1 MKMYNSNLILKSASV
16 LLMLI
21 YTIPVIG
28 QHRYDILLKKRSILK
43 NDEFEDCNAKI
54 LISDNK
60 LILFS
65 EQKSPKKS
73 SNQLYEVNYP
83 AYDLKTGR
91 KTQIKVRINDPL
103 FEYINIGN
111 LETHI
116 CDNFILLCINEYAI
130 ENLDYAKT
138 KVLLLKKTDET
149 TYTEINHIDNFQHY
163 EGDIYQISPSRILF
177 YKNNDYHPLDDSIPT
192 ITSVYNVESGT
203 FEKIQVEKFE
213 GLYVT
218 NLVGQL
224 VAAKNKT
231 IYRAYPTKNMVTVS
245 DELLNI
251 IDTLFVP
258 ISKNYS
264 QLFNKIDSLK
274 QVYTSKKEF
283 IYASKKIDKY
293 IERIESIYLLSTNEL
308 GIIIKPENVIDF
320 ETRMLLVYDLTNKK
334 FTNTIQL
341 HYDYSG
347 KKRIISEPNFTYNS
361 NAVLF
366 SEGLNAIV
374 YTTTNNYIKN
384 GKLKGSK
391 NYFIH
396 VMKYIQGTSQT
407 EHKKTNSHQQFA
419 SNTDSNLTLFSLK
432 GDTTSL
438 SQLLSKKS
446 AILVKNKKNCSP
458 CFKKAYQLIKKEYSN
473 YEVFYVCEYSGL
485 PLNHLIEEK
494 NIKKSLKVK
503 NIYYFKAEYE
513 EGKGLLNL
521 KNTPTPFILSS
532 DDNTINYVPLDII
545 MDE

>member
-1 MKMYNSNLILKSASV
+1 MALSNLTLKSASV
-16 LLMLI
+16 FLMLI

-28 QHRYDILLKKRSILK
+28 QHQYDILLKKRSILK

-91 KTQIKVRINDPL
+91 KTQIKVRINEPL
-103 FEYINIGN
+103 FEYIDIKN
-111 LETHI
+111 LETHT

-130 ENLDYAKT
+130 QNLDYAKT
-138 KVLLLKKTDET
+138 KLLILKKTDET
-149 TYTEINHIDNFQHY
+149 TYTEINHIDNFQLY

-192 ITSVYNVESGT
+192 ITSIYNVESGT

-258 ISKNYS
+258 ISKKYS
-264 QLFNKIDSLK
+264 QLYNNIDSLK

-283 IYASKKIDKY
+283 IYASKKIDKH

-308 GIIIKPENVIDF
+308 GIIIKPENIDNF
-320 ETRMLLVYDLTNKK
+320 ETRKLLVYDITNKK
-334 FTNTIQL
+334 FTNTIKL
-341 HYDYSG
+341 DYDYSG
-347 KKRIISEPNFTYNS
+347 EKRFISEPNFTYNG

-366 SEGLNAIV
+366 CEGVNAIV
-374 YTTTNNYIKN
+374 YTTTDNYIKN
-384 GKLKGSK
+384 SKIKGSK

-396 VMKYIQGTSQT
+396 VMKYIQGTTLT
-407 EHKKTNSHQQFA
+407 EHNKVKSNLQFT
-419 SNTDSNLTLFSLK
+419 SYNDINLTLFSLK
-432 GDTTSL
+432 GDTINL
-438 SQLLSKKS
+438 SQLLAKKS
-446 AILVKNKKNCSP
+446 VILVKNKKNCSP
-458 CFKKAYQLIKKEYSN
+458 CFKKAHQFINKEFSN
-473 YEVFYVCEYSGL
+473 YDIFYVCEYSGL
-485 PLNHLIEEK
+485 PLNHLVDEK
-494 NIKKSLKVK
+494 NIKKALKVK
-503 NIYYFKAEYE
+503 NIYYFKPEHE
-513 EGKGLLNL
+513 QSKDLPNL
-521 KNTPTPFILSS
+521 KNTPTPFIISS
-532 DDNTINYVPLDII
+532 DDNKINYVPLNLII
-545 MDE
+545 ED

>member
-1 MKMYNSNLILKSASV
+1 MNIYNSNLILKSASV

-91 KTQIKVRINDPL
+91 KTQIKVRINEPL

-116 CDNFILLCINEYAI
+116 CDNIILLCINEYAI
-130 ENLDYAKT
+130 QNLDYAKT
-138 KVLLLKKTDET
+138 KLLILKKTDET
-149 TYTEINHIDNFQHY
+149 TYTEINHIDNFHQY

-192 ITSVYNVESGT
+192 ITSVYNIESGT
-203 FEKIQVEKFE
+203 FEKNQVEKFE
-213 GLYVT
+213 GIYVT

-251 IDTLFVP
+251 IDTVFVP
-258 ISKNYS
+258 IRKNYT

-308 GIIIKPENVIDF
+308 GIIIKPENVEDF
-320 ETRMLLVYDLTNKK
+320 ETRMLLVYDLNNKK

-347 KKRIISEPNFTYNS
+347 KKKIISEPNFTYNG

-366 SEGLNAIV
+366 SEGMNALV
-374 YTTTNNYIKN
+374 YTTTDNYIKN
-384 GKLKGSK
+384 GNLKGSK

-396 VMKYIQGTSQT
+396 VMKYNQVTSKT
-407 EHKKTNSHQQFA
+407 EHQKMKSHIQFA
-419 SNTDSNLTLFSLK
+419 SYTDSNLTLFSLK
-432 GDTTSL
+432 GDTTNL
-438 SQLLSKKS
+438 SQLLKKKS
-446 AILVKNKKNCSP
+446 VILVKNKKNCSP
-458 CFKKAYQLIKKEYSN
+458 CFKKAYQLLKKEYSN
-473 YEVFYVCEYSGL
+473 HDVFYVCEYSGL
-485 PLNHLIEEK
+485 PLNHLIDEK

-503 NIYYFKAEYE
+503 NIYYFKPEHE
-513 EGKGLLNL
+513 QSKGLLNL

-532 DDNTINYVPLDII
+532 DDKIINYVPLDLI
-545 MDE
+545 MVE

>member
-1 MKMYNSNLILKSASV
+1 MNMYNSNLILKSASV

-111 LETHI
+111 WETHI
-116 CDNFILLCINEYAI
+116 CDNLILLCINEYAI
-130 ENLDYAKT
+130 QNLDYAKT
-138 KVLLLKKTDET
+138 KLLILKITDET
-149 TYTEINHIDNFQHY
+149 TYTEINHIDNFHQY

-192 ITSVYNVESGT
+192 ITSIYNVESGT
-203 FEKIQVEKFE
+203 FEKNQVEKFA
-213 GLYVT
+213 GIYVT

-231 IYRAYPTKNMVTVS
+231 IYKAYPTKNMVTVS

-251 IDTLFVP
+251 IDTVFVP

-274 QVYTSKKEF
+274 QVFTSKKEF

-308 GIIIKPENVIDF
+308 GIIIKPENIDDF
-320 ETRMLLVYDLTNKK
+320 KTRMLLVYDLTNKK

-347 KKRIISEPNFTYNS
+347 NKRIISEPNFTYNG

-366 SEGLNAIV
+366 SEAINAIV
-374 YTTTNNYIKN
+374 YTTTDNYIKN
-384 GKLKGSK
+384 GKLKGGK

-396 VMKYIQGTSQT
+396 VMKFNQGRSQT
-407 EHKKTNSHQQFA
+407 EHQKIKSNLQFT
-419 SNTDSNLTLFSLK
+419 SYVDSNLTLFSLK

-438 SQLLSKKS
+438 SQLLAKKS

-458 CFKKAYQLIKKEYSN
+458 CFKKAYQLLKKEYSN

-485 PLNHLIEEK
+485 PLNHLVDEK

-503 NIYYFKAEYE
+503 NIYYFKPEHE
-513 EGKGLLNL
+513 QSKGLPSL

-532 DDNTINYVPLDII
+532 DDKKINYVPLDLII
-545 MDE
+545 DE

>member
-1 MKMYNSNLILKSASV
+1 MNMYNSSLILKSASV

-21 YTIPVIG
+21 YTIPVIA

-91 KTQIKVRINDPL
+91 KTQIKVRINEPL

-130 ENLDYAKT
+130 QNLDYAKT
-138 KVLLLKKTDET
+138 KLIILKKTDET
-149 TYTEINHIDNFQHY
+149 TYTEINHIDNFQQY

-192 ITSVYNVESGT
+192 ITSIYNVESGT
-203 FEKIQVEKFE
+203 FEKNQVENFD
-213 GLYVT
+213 GIYVT

-231 IYRAYPTKNMVTVS
+231 IYRAYPTENMVTVS
-245 DELLNI
+245 DESLNI
-251 IDTLFVP
+251 TDTVFVP
-258 ISKNYS
+258 IRKNYT

-308 GIIIKPENVIDF
+308 GIIIKPENVEDF

-347 KKRIISEPNFTYNS
+347 SKRIISEPNFTYNG
-361 NAVLF
+361 NALLF
-366 SEGLNAIV
+366 SEDINAIV

-396 VMKYIQGTSQT
+396 VMKFNQGTSQT
-407 EHKKTNSHQQFA
+407 EHQKINSHQQFA
-419 SNTDSNLTLFSLK
+419 SYTDSNLTLFSLK
-432 GDTTSL
+432 GDTAKL
-438 SQLLSKKS
+438 SQLLANKS

-458 CFKKAYQLIKKEYSN
+458 CFKKAYQLIKKNYSN
-473 YEVFYVCEYSGL
+473 YDIFYVCEYSGL

-513 EGKGLLNL
+513 QSKGLLNL

-532 DDNTINYVPLDII
+532 DDKTINYVPLDLI
-545 MDE
+545 MEE